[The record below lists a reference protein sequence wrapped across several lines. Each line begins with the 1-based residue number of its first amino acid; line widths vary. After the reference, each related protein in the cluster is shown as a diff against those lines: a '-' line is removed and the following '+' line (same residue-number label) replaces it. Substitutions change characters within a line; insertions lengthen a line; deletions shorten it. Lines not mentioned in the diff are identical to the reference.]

1 MSKTKKQNILLTL
14 TSQIDQMFETFGLD
28 GHAGQNG
35 KSLPG
40 QRQSPSNSKG
50 QSSSMGSSTKAPEP
64 APVRPSQVSLSLE
77 EKQRLQQ
84 EQEFQQRLKTQKVI
98 QPVETSKQPSRS
110 AAKDLSGSLAM
121 ESGSGIK
128 GGVAGMDSVGMRTGG
143 GGGGLVSGGIG
154 SMNGSPYHPPPSTT
168 SSGSILG
175 AGGMGVSNASLL
187 SQPVNNMSQMPPQMN
202 KTQAKKNID
211 LSTFD
216 SLLAP
221 SQSQTS
227 QRTLSQM
234 SSANTAPATNPQ
246 IGHSSSQGFVQR
258 PPGSMGQ
265 AAFGGAGQGSQG
277 GMGQGSFGNIG
288 QGQGAFGQAGMMGN
302 YSGGSQGIG
311 QMSWQGSAMQK
322 QQQTPGAQHTGV
334 GLGTGFDPFS
344 STAATSQ
351 QKQKTVGGDNLLDF
365 LG

>member
-1 MSKTKKQNILLTL
+1 
-14 TSQIDQMFETFGLD
+14 MFETFGLD

-35 KSLPG
+35 QSLPC
-40 QRQSPSNSKG
+40 QRQSPSSSKG
-50 QSSSMGSSTKAPEP
+50 QASSMGSSTKAPEP

-98 QPVETSKQPSRS
+98 QPVETNKQPSRS

-121 ESGSGIK
+121 ESGSRIK
-128 GGVAGMDSVGMRTGG
+128 GQGGIAGMDSVCMRTGG
-143 GGGGLVSGGIG
+143 GGGLMSSGIG

-187 SQPVNNMSQMPPQMN
+187 SQPVNNVSQMPPQMN
-202 KTQAKKNID
+202 KTQAKKNLD
-211 LSTFD
+211 MSTFD

-221 SQSQTS
+221 SQSQKS
-227 QRTLSQM
+227 HRTLSQM
-234 SSANTAPATNPQ
+234 SSAINTAAPATNPHTGQ
-246 IGHSSSQGFVQR
+246 SSSQGFVQR

-265 AAFGGAGQGSQG
+265 AAYGGAGQGSQG

-302 YSGGSQGIG
+302 YSGGSQGLG

-322 QQQTPGAQHTGV
+322 QQQTPGAQNTGA
-334 GLGTGFDPFS
+334 GMGTGFDPFS

>member
-1 MSKTKKQNILLTL
+1 
-14 TSQIDQMFETFGLD
+14 MFETLGLD

-98 QPVETSKQPSRS
+98 QAVETSKQPSRS

-143 GGGGLVSGGIG
+143 GGGGGGLVSGGIG

-168 SSGSILG
+168 SSGSIIG

-227 QRTLSQM
+227 HRTLSQM

-258 PPGSMGQ
+258 PLGSMGQ
-265 AAFGGAGQGSQG
+265 AAFGGAGQGSQGGMGQGSFGGGGQGSQG

-302 YSGGSQGIG
+302 YSGGSQGLG

-322 QQQTPGAQHTGV
+322 QQQTPGAQNTGA
-334 GLGTGFDPFS
+334 GMGTGFDPFS